1 MYAQCGNLWRQT
13 MIWTESDL
21 EDELVS
27 GCLECR
33 LNEVLLC
40 EAATSRNGRV
50 KSRKDIVKKLRNRD
64 EKRGKRVWE
73 NETVGWRL

>member
-1 MYAQCGNLWRQT
+1 

-40 EAATSRNGRV
+40 ETATSRNGRV